1 MKKKILAI
9 SLIVALVAI
18 AVVGGSLAW
27 FTDEDSATNTFVF
40 GEIDIFQHEHE
51 HNAAGNIQD
60 FTQDQVLLPLVNLDA
75 NGDVDLDDPTI
86 DANDGNYVEK
96 LVSVENVG
104 KNDAYV
110 RTFIAVP
117 ASIKDIVVLDVAA
130 DDATAWTKD
139 NKTYSNV
146 TVDGIEYAVISFTYN
161 TAIAKDDVT
170 PYVLKGVYLKAEVD
184 AQANPAANNAK
195 QFCTVDAATGA
206 YVFYNYD
213 ITAPV
218 NVLVVTQGC
227 QTAGFTGTA
236 AETLDT
242 VFPNAPAFN

>member
-9 SLIVALVAI
+9 SLIVALAAI

-51 HNAAGNIQD
+51 HDDAGNIQD
-60 FTQDQVLLPLVNLDA
+60 FTQDQTLLPLVNLDA

-96 LVSVENVG
+96 LVSVENLG

-130 DDATAWTKD
+130 DDTAAWTKD
-139 NKTYSNV
+139 NKNYGNV
-146 TVDGIEYAVISFTYN
+146 TVGGIEYAIVSFTYN
-161 TAIAKDDVT
+161 TAMAKGDVT
-170 PYVLKGVYLKAEVD
+170 PYVLKGVYLKPEVD
-184 AQANPAANNAK
+184 AQVDPADNVK
-195 QFCTVDAATGA
+195 KFCTVDATTGA
-206 YVFYNYD
+206 YTFYDYD

-236 AETLDT
+236 AQTLDT
-242 VFPNAPAFN
+242 VFPNVPAFN